1 MHMEP
6 PSSPLDAHYRPEY
19 HGGTLPDAL
28 PATPWGLVEESFR
41 LASELATAGELH
53 AEPSAI
59 TLATVDADGLPD
71 ARIVLA
77 RGLSPH
83 GLTVYSDSTSEKANQ
98 LGHRP
103 VAAVV
108 AYWPA
113 MHRQLRFR
121 GTVTTVAADEA
132 DEYFQKRP
140 RRSQIAASVSL
151 QSSKLASRRDLLVAV
166 AEKTEE
172 LRGHPVE
179 TPASWVGYT
188 IVPHQVEIWLGD
200 SDRLHDRARYTAPP
214 DTPMDQ
220 GEWTCTRLMP

>member
-6 PSSPLDAHYRPEY
+6 PSSPLDAHYRPAY
-19 HGGTLPDAL
+19 QGGTLPDVL
-28 PATPWGLVEESFR
+28 PAKPWELVEESFR
-41 LASELATAGELH
+41 LASQRATAGELH

-59 TLATVDADGLPD
+59 TLATVDDTGLPD
-71 ARIVLA
+71 ARVVLA

-83 GLTVYSDSTSEKANQ
+83 GLTVYTDATSEKARQ

-108 AYWPA
+108 AYWPT

-121 GTVTTVAADEA
+121 GTVSTVAADEA
-132 DEYFQKRP
+132 SEYFKKRP

-151 QSSKLASRRDLLVAV
+151 QSSELASRRELLVAV
-166 AEKTEE
+166 AEKTEQ
-172 LRGHPVE
+172 LRGHPVA

-188 IVPHQVEIWLGD
+188 IMPQQVEIWLGD
-200 SDRLHDRARYTAPP
+200 SDRLHDRARYTATPG
-214 DTPMDQ
+214 TPMDQ